1 MDTKR
6 ETKEFTTS
14 GGHVIVH
21 KTYLTGREFN
31 EIQAVLMKDIKIDAI
46 GASPQIQGFN
56 AAAIEESNKKMLEL
70 VVVSVDGKTENVAD
84 LVLDLP
90 YQETQEVT
98 EALDAIS
105 GKKKASA

>member
-6 ETKEFTTS
+6 ETAELKTK

-46 GASPQIQGFN
+46 GATPTVQGFN
-56 AAAIEESNKKMLEL
+56 ASAIEESNKKMLEL
-70 VVVSVDGKTENVAD
+70 LVVSVDGKTENVAD
-84 LVLDLP
+84 TILDLP
-90 YQETQEVT
+90 YQETQEVVD
-98 EALDAIS
+98 ALDAIS